1 MEEFDL
7 QELLDAFKK
16 GYIDRI
22 ENRYDTLDDK
32 FKNNFPFYNCI
43 DFLNLTFIKLNK
55 DRTDNEFLIVITNN
69 NESFQKVIDYTQ
81 DESNE
86 YKRFFAQTNALTYVD
101 PIKAASFILPE
112 QALENKVY
120 VHGIFIHSMV
130 FLSLENMNLFGK
142 YLADNHRKSIHDLQ
156 ETKTYNHDYEKTTSF
171 SFLDFEGLIKKV
183 NDKDFEEQM
192 KQAEFCYKH
201 KVYLSA
207 ACTFSVCLETVLMLI
222 LDKNGIK
229 TSDQSTILNSLGE
242 KLREKS
248 IISRRDN
255 NRILVTYSIR
265 NATSH
270 TNKTKVIQ
278 NDCEGILKT
287 IDYFVNEYLS

>member
-7 QELLDAFKK
+7 QTLLDAFKK
-16 GYIDRI
+16 GYMDRI
-22 ENRYDTLDDK
+22 ENKYDTLDEK
-32 FKNNFPFYNCI
+32 YKMNFPFYKCI
-43 DFLNLTFIKLNK
+43 DYLNITIIKLNYK
-55 DRTDNEFLIVITNN
+55 RTDHEYLIVITNN
-69 NESFQKVIDYTQ
+69 NKEYQKLIDYTTS
-81 DESNE
+81 ESE
-86 YKRFFAQTNALTYVD
+86 EFKRYLASNDFIMLYETNKIAEL
-101 PIKAASFILPE
+101 ILPRE
-112 QALENKVY
+112 ALDNKVSIY
-120 VHGIFIHSMV
+120 SKLLRTKRDLTPV
-130 FLSLENMNLFGK
+130 FMELYGQH
-142 YLADNHRKSIHDLQ
+142 LADKHRSDIHDLQ
-156 ETKTYNHDYEKTTSF
+156 ETPVYSHNYEVQTVF
-171 SFLDFEGLIKKV
+171 SFLDFDGLINKV
-183 NDKDFEEQM
+183 NDPDFKEQM

-229 TSDQSTILNSLGE
+229 INEQKTILNSLGE
-242 KLREKS
+242 KLREEG

-287 IDYFVNEYLS
+287 IDYFVDEYLN